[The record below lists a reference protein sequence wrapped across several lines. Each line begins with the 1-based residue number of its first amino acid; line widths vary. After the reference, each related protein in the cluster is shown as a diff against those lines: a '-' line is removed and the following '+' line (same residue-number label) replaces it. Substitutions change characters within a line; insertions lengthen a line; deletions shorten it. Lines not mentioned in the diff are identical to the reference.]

1 MNREQRRQ
9 MRSERRVLQS
19 DVQYLNIRHG
29 INPTAKKVV
38 MEFSRPISNTVSSP
52 EEAVGIAKALL
63 EGAQLLEPTVVQ
75 GFLWPGKKD
84 ITQAISA
91 NPESS

>member
-9 MRSERRVLQS
+9 QLRSEKRVLQS

-29 INPTAKKVV
+29 INPEARKVV
-38 MEFSRPISNTVSSP
+38 MEFSRAITNTVSSP

-63 EGAQLLEPTVVQ
+63 EGAQLLEPTCVE

-84 ITQAISA
+84 ITQ
-91 NPESS
+91 PVTGVPT